1 MAAIFQLEIQEETG
15 DDHEQY
21 GEASTPVLD
30 TLGQRTIETFERI
43 TDDDDEHQEDSEFS
57 VLPRRR
63 VRKYKNHPKS
73 ITKPS
78 DDDPELEADNTS
90 ESSESSEFTDEDIY
104 SDVSQGRNESDDNED
119 SEIFE
124 DYSPPGYD
132 DEPDPPGS
140 ESTIDDR
147 FLWILLWIMTFR
159 TRFNITET
167 ATEALIKFMKLVLIE
182 IGGDNFRDFPDSI
195 YLAKKTLGLK
205 DQFHSLVPCP
215 KCHKLY
221 QKQEVTNFQQ
231 NGIPAIMTCRHI
243 EFPNSSLRNSR
254 SCNTPLSRKIGVS
267 ANRTVIRPNLIFPF
281 SGIRQ
286 QIATM
291 YRRLSFESHLRYWTN
306 QS

>member
-1 MAAIFQLEIQEETG
+1 
-15 DDHEQY
+15 
-21 GEASTPVLD
+21 
-30 TLGQRTIETFERI
+30 
-43 TDDDDEHQEDSEFS
+43 
-57 VLPRRR
+57 
-63 VRKYKNHPKS
+63 
-73 ITKPS
+73 
-78 DDDPELEADNTS
+78 
-90 ESSESSEFTDEDIY
+90 
-104 SDVSQGRNESDDNED
+104 
-119 SEIFE
+119 
-124 DYSPPGYD
+124 
-132 DEPDPPGS
+132 
-140 ESTIDDR
+140 
-147 FLWILLWIMTFR
+147 MTFR

-205 DQFHSLVPCP
+205 DQFHSLVSCP

-291 YRRLSFESHLRYWTN
+291 YRRPGFESHLRHWAN
-306 QS
+306 RSQSVNLLTDIYDSDVWKTLKESSEVDSPNFF

>member
-1 MAAIFQLEIQEETG
+1 MSRKRSISSIIDDDEGESSSSRSFATSSHATSSRRHAVSNIINKETITNRPSSNRRLSICNCPKYNGRLVNSCTKEIYKIRYQSSQGEISVTIFQLEIQEETS
-15 DDHEQY
+15 DDHEQ
-21 GEASTPVLD
+21 
-30 TLGQRTIETFERI
+30 
-43 TDDDDEHQEDSEFS
+43 QEDSEFS
-57 VLPRRR
+57 VLPQRR

-78 DDDPELEADNTS
+78 DNNLELEADNTS

-104 SDVSQGRNESDDNED
+104 SDVFQGRNESDDNED

-124 DYSPPGYD
+124 DYSPPSYN
-132 DEPDPPGS
+132 DEPDSPDL

-159 TRFNITET
+159 IRFNITET

-182 IGGDNFRDFPDSI
+182 IGGDNFRDFLNLI

-221 QKQEVTNFQQ
+221 QKQEVTNF
-231 NGIPAIMTCRHI
+231 
-243 EFPNSSLRNSR
+243 
-254 SCNTPLSRKIGVS
+254 
-267 ANRTVIRPNLIFPF
+267 
-281 SGIRQ
+281 
-286 QIATM
+286 
-291 YRRLSFESHLRYWTN
+291 
-306 QS
+306 